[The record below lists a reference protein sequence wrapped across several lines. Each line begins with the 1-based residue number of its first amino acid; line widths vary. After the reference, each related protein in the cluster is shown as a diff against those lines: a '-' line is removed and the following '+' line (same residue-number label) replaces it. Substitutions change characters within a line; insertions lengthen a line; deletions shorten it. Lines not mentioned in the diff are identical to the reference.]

1 MSGGFFDY
9 DQSKIKNMI
18 DSIEDLIAN
27 NGRVK
32 TEQEI
37 IDGAWGAFDDDYFN
51 KYPEDMFWHK
61 YPDEVIEEFKKGI
74 THLQIAY
81 IYAQRIDWLVSGD
94 DGEES
99 FIRRLN
105 EDLKNTKGQVPTQR

>member
-105 EDLKNTKGQVPTQR
+105 EDLSKLKTEL